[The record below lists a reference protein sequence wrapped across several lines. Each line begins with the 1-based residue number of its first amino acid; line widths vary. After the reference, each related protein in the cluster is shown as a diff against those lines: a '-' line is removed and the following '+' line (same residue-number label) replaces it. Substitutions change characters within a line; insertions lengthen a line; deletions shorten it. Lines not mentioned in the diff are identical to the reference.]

1 MWGDVGTRGYRERV
15 AAPIRV
21 VIVEDNDVFREAL
34 VLLLGQR
41 PDIDVIADVAGG
53 EEAVEVSRREQPDV
67 VLLDYRLPGI
77 DGVQTTAALRAVCA
91 GTAVVVLTAS
101 TTLSEEAALRE
112 AGAVACLTKDSQL
125 DEIVAALLDAAA
137 ARAA

>member
-1 MWGDVGTRGYRERV
+1 V
-15 AAPIRV
+15 ANAIRV

-34 VLLLGQR
+34 VLLLGR
-41 PDIDVIADVAGG
+41 RDDIDVIADVAGG
-53 EEAVEVSRREQPDV
+53 EEAVEVCRREQPDV

-77 DGVQTTAALRAVCA
+77 DGVQTTAALRAVCRE
-91 GTAVVVLTAS
+91 TAVVVLTAS

-112 AGAVACLTKDSQL
+112 AGVVACLTKDSQL
-125 DEIVAALLDAAA
+125 DEIVAAIVDAAA

>member
-1 MWGDVGTRGYRERV
+1 V
-15 AAPIRV
+15 AGPIRV
-21 VIVEDNDVFREAL
+21 VVVEDNDVFREAL
-34 VLLLGQR
+34 VLLLGR
-41 PDIDVIADVAGG
+41 RDDIDVIADVPDG
-53 EEAVEVSRREQPDV
+53 EEAVEVCAREQPDV

-77 DGVQTTAALRAVCA
+77 DGVQTTTALRAVCRD
-91 GTAVVVLTAS
+91 TAVVVLTAS

>member
-1 MWGDVGTRGYRERV
+1 V
-15 AAPIRV
+15 AAPLRL

-34 VLLLGQR
+34 VLLLGR
-41 PDIDVIADVAGG
+41 REDIDVIADVAGG
-53 EEAVEVSRREQPDV
+53 EEAVEVCRREQPDV

-77 DGVQTTAALRAVCA
+77 DGVQTTAALRAVCRE
-91 GTAVVVLTAS
+91 TAVVVLTAS

-125 DEIVAALLDAAA
+125 DEIVAGIFDAAA

>member
-1 MWGDVGTRGYRERV
+1 V
-15 AAPIRV
+15 AVPIRV

-34 VLLLGQR
+34 VLLLGR
-41 PDIDVIADVAGG
+41 RDGIDVIADVAGG
-53 EEAVEVSRREQPDV
+53 EEAVEVCRREQPDV

-77 DGVQTTAALRAVCA
+77 DGVQTTTALRAVSR

-101 TTLSEEAALRE
+101 TTLSEKAALRE

-125 DEIVAALLDAAA
+125 DEIVAALVDAAA